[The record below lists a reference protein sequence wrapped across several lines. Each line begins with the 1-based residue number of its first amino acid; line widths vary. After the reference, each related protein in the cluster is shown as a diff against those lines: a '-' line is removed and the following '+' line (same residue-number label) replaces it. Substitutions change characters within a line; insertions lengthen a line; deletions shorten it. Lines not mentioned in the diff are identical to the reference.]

1 MVEFV
6 YSIFCEVDI
15 VFFMVFV
22 DEVCGK
28 GDDMIIEC
36 FKAVKIFVILVVNKI
51 DKVYLDQF
59 LFQID
64 DF

>member
-6 YSIFCEVDI
+6 YSILCEVEM

-22 DEVCGK
+22 DEKWGK

-36 FKAVKIFVILVVNKI
+36 FKVVKIFVILVINKI
-51 DKVYLDQF
+51 DKVYLD
-59 LFQID
+59 
-64 DF
+64 